1 MPKRTCRKRLVS
13 LPLRC
18 HAMDARGL
26 SRVPKGSCQFPGLE
40 NQSLGGEPLLGA
52 LGRVIAGR
60 AARSPPVRPRGS
72 AGASPR
78 SLVYYSV
85 RGRSSRYPS
94 IKPRWTPRCG
104 ASVGAPLAAGCP
116 RMSARRCSL
125 ARPPASPVIVFTVRG
140 KTFIDT
146 IDERDSIPPLPLL
159 HDHPSGA
166 ARGSSSAPCSI
177 VATGDPRG
185 PLRATRGGVR
195 EADSPLDERE
205 SPFWKDSK
213 LRTETPV

>member
-60 AARSPPVRPRGS
+60 PSRSRLFGDGDQPPP
-72 AGASPR
+72 SPR
-78 SLVYYSV
+78 SPVYYSS
-85 RGRSSRYPS
+85 RGRSSRYPR
-94 IKPRWTPRCG
+94 IRPRWTPRCG
-104 ASVGAPLAAGCP
+104 ASVGAPPAAGCP

-146 IDERDSIPPLPLL
+146 IDERDSIPPLTLL

-166 ARGSSSAPCSI
+166 ARGSGSALCWI

-185 PLRATRGGVR
+185 PLPATRGGVR
-195 EADSPLDERE
+195 EADSPLDGRE